1 MPQSMTG
8 YGRCTLAQDGREVT
22 IELKSVNHRFLDLAF
37 RMPRSFAFL
46 ENDMRAHIS
55 NKLARGHVDI
65 FVTYKNSRDDAR
77 KVTLD
82 SALLGEYL
90 TTLRQGGIDHML
102 DDNLRLRDVLSMQD
116 VLTVEEAEEDQQ
128 ALSALTLSALD
139 TALDSLCAMRRR
151 EGEAMRG
158 DVETRLDTLE
168 RTAHAIDER
177 APQWLEEYRQRLRA
191 RIEEICQ
198 MQLDEARLTQEVA
211 LAADK
216 AAVDEETVRLR
227 SHIAQMRDLLKQ
239 SEPAGRKLDF
249 LVQEMNREVNTTG
262 SKSSDLIL
270 TGMVVDAK
278 AELEKIREQ
287 IQNIE

>member
-90 TTLRQGGIDHML
+90 TTLRQGGRDHML

-116 VLTVEEAEEDQQ
+116 VLTVEEAEEDQE
-128 ALSALTLSALD
+128 ALSALALSALD

>member
-90 TTLRQGGIDHML
+90 ATLRQGGIDHML

-116 VLTVEEAEEDQQ
+116 VLTVEEADEDQQ

-211 LAADK
+211 LVADK

>member
-82 SALLGEYL
+82 SALLGAYL
-90 TTLRQGGIDHML
+90 TTLRLGGIDHML

-116 VLTVEEAEEDQQ
+116 VLTVEEADEDQQ

>member
-8 YGRCTLAQDGREVT
+8 YSRCTLAQDGREVT

-116 VLTVEEAEEDQQ
+116 VLTVEEADEDQQ

>member
-37 RMPRSFAFL
+37 RMPRSFAIL

-116 VLTVEEAEEDQQ
+116 VLTVEEADEDQQ

>member
-82 SALLGEYL
+82 SALLGAYL

-116 VLTVEEAEEDQQ
+116 VLTVEEADEDQQ

-158 DVETRLDTLE
+158 DVEMRLDTLE

-239 SEPAGRKLDF
+239 REPAGRKLDF

>member
-90 TTLRQGGIDHML
+90 ITLRQGGIDHML

-128 ALSALTLSALD
+128 ALSTLALSALD

>member
-65 FVTYKNSRDDAR
+65 FVTYKNPRDDAR

-82 SALLGEYL
+82 SALLGAYL

-116 VLTVEEAEEDQQ
+116 VLTVEEADEDQQ

>member
-116 VLTVEEAEEDQQ
+116 VLTVEEADEDQQ
-128 ALSALTLSALD
+128 ALSELTLSALD

-211 LAADK
+211 LVADK

>member
-116 VLTVEEAEEDQQ
+116 VLTVEEADEDQQ

-139 TALDSLCAMRRR
+139 TAIDSLCAMRRR

>member
-8 YGRCTLAQDGREVT
+8 YGRCTLAHDGREVT

-116 VLTVEEAEEDQQ
+116 VLTVEEADEDQQ

>member
-46 ENDMRAHIS
+46 ENDMRTRIS

-116 VLTVEEAEEDQQ
+116 VLTVEEADEDQQ

-211 LAADK
+211 LVADK

>member
-116 VLTVEEAEEDQQ
+116 VLTVEEADEDQQ

-139 TALDSLCAMRRR
+139 TALDSLCAMCRR

>member
-1 MPQSMTG
+1 MDALHVPVLLHECIDNLNIRPDGIYLDGTLGGAGHSLEICRRLTTG
-8 YGRCTLAQDGREVT
+8 RLIGVDRDEV
-22 IELKSVNHRFLDLAF
+22 A
-37 RMPRSFAFL
+37 L
-46 ENDMRAHIS
+46 EAAKKR
-55 NKLARGHVDI
+55 L
-65 FVTYKNSRDDAR
+65 SRHAR

-116 VLTVEEAEEDQQ
+116 VLTVEEADEDQQ

>member
-116 VLTVEEAEEDQQ
+116 VLTVDEADEDQQ

>member
-77 KVTLD
+77 NVTLD

-116 VLTVEEAEEDQQ
+116 VLTVEEADEDQQ
-128 ALSALTLSALD
+128 ALSTLTLSALD

>member
-116 VLTVEEAEEDQQ
+116 VLTVEEADEDQQ

-139 TALDSLCAMRRR
+139 TALGSLCAMRRR

-211 LAADK
+211 LVADK

>member
-116 VLTVEEAEEDQQ
+116 VLTVEEADEDQQ

-139 TALDSLCAMRRR
+139 TALGSLCAMRRR

-158 DVETRLDTLE
+158 DVATRLDTLE